1 MDERTVVVWWRWFAD
16 WRRATEMGDDGD
28 GGALKQEEEDA
39 EEAH

>member
-1 MDERTVVVWWRWFAD
+1 MRGLWWRWFAD
-16 WRRATEMGDDGD
+16 WRRAAEMGDDGG